1 MWGFGGTLIRIWS
14 RHDAMF
20 GISRNG
26 ATTQRMGFTQ
36 RRYDATFGILRNV
49 ATVQRIDN
57 HCIDADFLR

>member
-1 MWGFGGTLIRIWS
+1 
-14 RHDAMF
+14 MF